1 MTENRCKI
9 LAMFFNDP
17 KITNREIADS
27 LDISMSA
34 VKSNVNSLINAGFI
48 SSKVEKP
55 GVRRGRTVEVHL
67 SQVWVT
73 KIGGLE
79 DGRN

>member
-9 LAMFFNDP
+9 LTMFFNDP
-17 KITNREIADS
+17 KITNREIADN
-27 LDISMSA
+27 LNISMSA
-34 VKSNVNSLINAGFI
+34 VKSNVNSLVNMGLI

-55 GVRRGRTVEVHL
+55 GVRGGRTVEVHL
-67 SQVWVT
+67 T

-79 DGRN
+79 NG